1 MIEAQLQSF
10 KCRSMSVRMEGNRMT
25 GSELGTILFKKFPN
39 HTVMFEVDDD
49 VFAEA
54 DRVQECDTDP
64 ESLSKSLRMALGY
77 SETSELVILSARKT
91 LRSRRSDG
99 SLA

>member
-10 KCRSMSVRMEGNRMT
+10 KCRSMMEGNRMI
-25 GSELGTILFKKFPN
+25 GSELGTILLKKFPN

-77 SETSELVILSARKT
+77 SETSELVILSAR
-91 LRSRRSDG
+91 SI
-99 SLA
+99 